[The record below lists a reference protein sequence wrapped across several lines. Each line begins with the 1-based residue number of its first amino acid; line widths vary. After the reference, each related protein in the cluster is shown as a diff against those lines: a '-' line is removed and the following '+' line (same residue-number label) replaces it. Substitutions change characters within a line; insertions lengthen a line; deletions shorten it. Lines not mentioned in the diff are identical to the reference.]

1 MNILELSA
9 IFNAGILAEC
19 SRVDTRRRITVEPTT
34 FGRARLGIGPKSPV
48 IIEGV
53 YDDVWDF
60 LSWHAALKALET
72 WDPEKDAEPDGWNRH
87 PLSGRYRINGDK
99 NLEWVKD
106 HDGLSIEQNIVSA
119 VISAKGQHCIIDGIM
134 ENSLHIG
141 SEMPAYTRC
150 FTVASNGVVQWIVYH
165 YCDRNVVLTVDEMEN
180 TSVGNVVQRLTG
192 GK

>member
-9 IFNAGILAEC
+9 ILDAGILAEC
-19 SRVDTRRRITVEPTT
+19 SRVDTKRRITVEPTT

-60 LSWHAALKALET
+60 LSWRSALQAMET
-72 WDPEKDAEPDGWNRH
+72 WNPEKDSEPDGWNRH
-87 PLSGRYRINGDK
+87 YFTQRYRINGDK

-106 HDGLSIEQNIVSA
+106 DNDLSIEQNIISA
-119 VISAKGQHCIIDGIM
+119 VRSAKGQYCLIDGIM

-141 SEMPAYTRC
+141 SEMPAYTQC

-165 YCDRNVVLTVDEMEN
+165 YCDRSVVLTIDEMKT
-180 TSVGNVVQRLTG
+180 TSVANVVQRL
-192 GK
+192 KDEA